1 MATNVIAVAGGK
13 AEFWLGL
20 AIAALGGALLWI
32 AGLWLVPTILHAV
45 GA

>member
-1 MATNVIAVAGGK
+1 MTNVIAAAGGK

-20 AIAALGGALLWI
+20 GIAAFGGALLFI
-32 AGLWLVPTILHAV
+32 LGLWLVPNILHAF